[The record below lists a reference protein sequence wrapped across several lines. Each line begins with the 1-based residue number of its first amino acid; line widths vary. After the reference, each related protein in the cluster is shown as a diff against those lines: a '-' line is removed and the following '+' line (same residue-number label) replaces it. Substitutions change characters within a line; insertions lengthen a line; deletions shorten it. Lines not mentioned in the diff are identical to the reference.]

1 MENPLFSW
9 SVNHLLSR
17 AMFRYEQCVPDGP
30 RLAEVDNP
38 WCEKGLS
45 TALEDVND
53 DTWPILEKQ
62 P

>member
-1 MENPLFSW
+1 
-9 SVNHLLSR
+9 
-17 AMFRYEQCVPDGP
+17 MFRYEQCVPDGP